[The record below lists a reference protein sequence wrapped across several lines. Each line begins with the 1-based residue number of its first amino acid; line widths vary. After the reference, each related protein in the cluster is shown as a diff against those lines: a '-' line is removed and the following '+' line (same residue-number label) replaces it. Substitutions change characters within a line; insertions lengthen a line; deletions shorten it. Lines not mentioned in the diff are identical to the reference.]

1 MVEKMVVGKSKLA
14 SKLMG
19 LDREQLKTLIEMI
32 NARLVKQLSFEEVQK
47 FIQLDTLD
55 DCKQYLRVMLDFY
68 FDVIKSPEGRK
79 ATSHIEDDRNIW
91 MQTLF
96 SEGFH
101 FLSLLDG
108 VGYNRGIDRLNPIID
123 PSVLFSIA
131 RRIYESVIAFELLFI
146 IPNSEDKRTI
156 LYNLFMAHGLSERLK
171 NLDEKMR
178 SHNPERV
185 AEEQKDID
193 ECLKEIESTELY
205 SKLDQ
210 QTKNIIHNAFGKKFR
225 YTFKENNSLEFV
237 NYDDADNLLRIKNDI
252 LKGTYS
258 YFSLHGHPSYV
269 SIFQFRD
276 AFKNDDRADTSI
288 MAPHATQCVLAFMS
302 IFIVDYMKL
311 VPEIKSMYDKLEEP
325 RRFAIG
331 MYEDAM
337 RGEKKFK

>member
-1 MVEKMVVGKSKLA
+1 MEFSK
-14 SKLMG
+14 
-19 LDREQLKTLIEMI
+19 EQLKKLSDLLKSRSE
-32 NARLVKQLSFEEVQK
+32 KQLTIEEVQK
-47 FIQLDTLD
+47 FIQLDTID

-79 ATSHIEDDRNIW
+79 ATSYIEDDRNIW

-108 VGYNRGIDRLNPIID
+108 VGYNKGINRLNPIVD
-123 PSVLFSIA
+123 PSVLFSVA
-131 RRIYESVIAFELLFI
+131 RRIYESVIAFEILFV
-146 IPNSEDKRTI
+146 IPDSEDKKAI

-171 NLDEKMR
+171 NIDEEMR

-193 ECLKEIESTELY
+193 ECLREIEGTDLY
-205 SKLDQ
+205 SELDQ
-210 QTKNIIHNAFGKKFR
+210 QTKNIIKNAFGKKFR
-225 YTFKENNSLEFV
+225 YIFKEDNSLEFV
-237 NYDDADNLLRIKNDI
+237 NYDDADKLLRIKNNM

-276 AFKNDDRADTSI
+276 AFNNDSRADISL

-302 IFIVDYMKL
+302 FFIVDYMKL
-311 VPEIKSMYDKLEEP
+311 VPEIKTMFDKFEEP

-337 RGEKKFK
+337 RGEMKFK

>member
-1 MVEKMVVGKSKLA
+1 MEFSK
-14 SKLMG
+14 
-19 LDREQLKTLIEMI
+19 EQLKKLSDLLKSRSE
-32 NARLVKQLSFEEVQK
+32 KQLTIEEVQK
-47 FIQLDTLD
+47 FIQLDTID

-79 ATSHIEDDRNIW
+79 ATSYIEDDRNIW

-108 VGYNRGIDRLNPIID
+108 VGYNKGIDRLNPIVD
-123 PSVLFSIA
+123 PSVLFSVA
-131 RRIYESVIAFELLFI
+131 RRIYESVIAFEILFV
-146 IPNSEDKRTI
+146 IPDSEDKKAI

-171 NLDEKMR
+171 NIDEEMR

-193 ECLKEIESTELY
+193 ECLREIEGTDLY
-205 SKLDQ
+205 SELDQ
-210 QTKNIIHNAFGKKFR
+210 QTKNIIKNAFGKKFR
-225 YTFKENNSLEFV
+225 YIFKEDNSLEFV
-237 NYDDADNLLRIKNDI
+237 NYDDADKLLRIKNNM

-258 YFSLHGHPSYV
+258 YLSLHGHPSYV

-276 AFKNDDRADTSI
+276 AFNNDSRADISL

-302 IFIVDYMKL
+302 FFIVDYMKL
-311 VPEIKSMYDKLEEP
+311 VPEIKTMFDKFEEP

-337 RGEKKFK
+337 RGEMKFK

>member
-1 MVEKMVVGKSKLA
+1 MEFSK
-14 SKLMG
+14 
-19 LDREQLKTLIEMI
+19 EQLEKLSDLLKSRSE
-32 NARLVKQLSFEEVQK
+32 KQLTIEEVQK
-47 FIQLDTLD
+47 FIQLDTID

-79 ATSHIEDDRNIW
+79 ATSYIEDDRNIW

-108 VGYNRGIDRLNPIID
+108 VGYNKGIDRLNPIVD
-123 PSVLFSIA
+123 PSVLFSVA
-131 RRIYESVIAFELLFI
+131 RRIYESVIAFEILFV
-146 IPNSEDKRTI
+146 IPDSEDKKAI

-171 NLDEKMR
+171 NIDEEMR

-193 ECLKEIESTELY
+193 ECLREIEGTDLY
-205 SKLDQ
+205 SELDQ
-210 QTKNIIHNAFGKKFR
+210 QTKNIIKNAFGKKFR
-225 YTFKENNSLEFV
+225 YIFKEDNSLEFV
-237 NYDDADNLLRIKNDI
+237 NYDDADKLLRIKNNM

-276 AFKNDDRADTSI
+276 AFNNDSRADISL

-302 IFIVDYMKL
+302 FFIVDYMKL
-311 VPEIKSMYDKLEEP
+311 VPEIKTMYDKLEEP
-325 RRFAIG
+325 RRLAIG

>member
-1 MVEKMVVGKSKLA
+1 MEFSK
-14 SKLMG
+14 
-19 LDREQLKTLIEMI
+19 EQLKKLSDLLKSRSE
-32 NARLVKQLSFEEVQK
+32 KQLTIEEVQK
-47 FIQLDTLD
+47 FIQLDTID

-79 ATSHIEDDRNIW
+79 ATSDIEDDRNIW

-108 VGYNRGIDRLNPIID
+108 VGYNKGIDRLNPIVD
-123 PSVLFSIA
+123 PSVLFSVA
-131 RRIYESVIAFELLFI
+131 RRIYESVIAFEILFV
-146 IPNSEDKRTI
+146 IPDSEDKKAI

-171 NLDEKMR
+171 NIDEEMR

-193 ECLKEIESTELY
+193 ECLREIEGTDLY
-205 SKLDQ
+205 SELDQ
-210 QTKNIIHNAFGKKFR
+210 QTKNIIKNAFGKKFR
-225 YTFKENNSLEFV
+225 YIFKEDNSLEFV
-237 NYDDADNLLRIKNDI
+237 NYDDADKLLRIKNNM

-276 AFKNDDRADTSI
+276 AFNNDSRADISL
-288 MAPHATQCVLAFMS
+288 MAPHATRCVLAFMS
-302 IFIVDYMKL
+302 FFIVDYMKL
-311 VPEIKSMYDKLEEP
+311 VPEIKTMFDKFEEP

>member
-1 MVEKMVVGKSKLA
+1 MEFSK
-14 SKLMG
+14 
-19 LDREQLKTLIEMI
+19 EQLKKLSDLLKLRSE
-32 NARLVKQLSFEEVQK
+32 KQLTIEEVQK
-47 FIQLDTLD
+47 FIQLDTID

-79 ATSHIEDDRNIW
+79 ATSYIEDDRNIW

-108 VGYNRGIDRLNPIID
+108 VGYNKGIDRLNPIVD
-123 PSVLFSIA
+123 PSVLFSVA
-131 RRIYESVIAFELLFI
+131 RRIYESVIAFEILFV
-146 IPNSEDKRTI
+146 IPDSEDKKAI

-171 NLDEKMR
+171 NIDEEMR

-193 ECLKEIESTELY
+193 ECLREIEGTDLY
-205 SKLDQ
+205 SELDQ
-210 QTKNIIHNAFGKKFR
+210 QTKNIIKNAFGKKFR
-225 YTFKENNSLEFV
+225 YIFKEDNSLEFV
-237 NYDDADNLLRIKNDI
+237 NYDDADKLLRIKNNM

-276 AFKNDDRADTSI
+276 AFNNDSRADISL

-302 IFIVDYMKL
+302 FFIVDYMKL
-311 VPEIKSMYDKLEEP
+311 VPEIKTMFDKFEEP

-337 RGEKKFK
+337 RGEMKFK

>member
-1 MVEKMVVGKSKLA
+1 MEFSK
-14 SKLMG
+14 
-19 LDREQLKTLIEMI
+19 EQLKKLSDLLKSRSE
-32 NARLVKQLSFEEVQK
+32 KQLTIEEVQK
-47 FIQLDTLD
+47 FIQLDTID

-79 ATSHIEDDRNIW
+79 ATSYIEDDRNIW

-108 VGYNRGIDRLNPIID
+108 VGYNKGIDRLNPIVD
-123 PSVLFSIA
+123 PSVLFSVA
-131 RRIYESVIAFELLFI
+131 RRIYESVIAFEILFI
-146 IPNSEDKRTI
+146 IPDSEDKKAI

-171 NLDEKMR
+171 NIDEEMR

-193 ECLKEIESTELY
+193 ECLREIEGTDLY
-205 SKLDQ
+205 SELDQ
-210 QTKNIIHNAFGKKFR
+210 QTKNIIKNAFGKKFR
-225 YTFKENNSLEFV
+225 YIFKEDNSLEFV
-237 NYDDADNLLRIKNDI
+237 NYDDADKLLRIKNNM

-276 AFKNDDRADTSI
+276 AFNNDSRADISL

-302 IFIVDYMKL
+302 FFIVDYMKL
-311 VPEIKSMYDKLEEP
+311 VPEIKTMFDKFEEP

-337 RGEKKFK
+337 RGEMKFK

>member
-1 MVEKMVVGKSKLA
+1 MEFSK
-14 SKLMG
+14 
-19 LDREQLKTLIEMI
+19 EQLKKLSDLLKSRSE
-32 NARLVKQLSFEEVQK
+32 KQLTIEEVQK
-47 FIQLDTLD
+47 FIQLDTID

-79 ATSHIEDDRNIW
+79 ATSYIEDDRNIW

-108 VGYNRGIDRLNPIID
+108 VGYNKGIDRLNPIVD
-123 PSVLFSIA
+123 PSVLFSVA
-131 RRIYESVIAFELLFI
+131 RRIYESVIAFEILFV
-146 IPNSEDKRTI
+146 IPDSEDKKAI

-171 NLDEKMR
+171 NIDEEMR

-193 ECLKEIESTELY
+193 ECLREIEGTDLY
-205 SKLDQ
+205 SALDQ
-210 QTKNIIHNAFGKKFR
+210 QTKNIIKNAFGKKFR
-225 YTFKENNSLEFV
+225 YIFKEDNSLEFV
-237 NYDDADNLLRIKNDI
+237 NYDDADKLLRIKNNM

-276 AFKNDDRADTSI
+276 AFNNDSRADISL

-302 IFIVDYMKL
+302 FFIVDYMKL
-311 VPEIKSMYDKLEEP
+311 VPEIKTMFDKFEEP

-337 RGEKKFK
+337 RGEMKFK

>member
-1 MVEKMVVGKSKLA
+1 MEFSK
-14 SKLMG
+14 
-19 LDREQLKTLIEMI
+19 EQLKKLSDLLKSRSE
-32 NARLVKQLSFEEVQK
+32 KQLTIEEVQK
-47 FIQLDTLD
+47 FIQLDTID

-79 ATSHIEDDRNIW
+79 ATSYIEDDRNIW

-108 VGYNRGIDRLNPIID
+108 VGYNKGIDRLNPIVD
-123 PSVLFSIA
+123 PSVLFSVA
-131 RRIYESVIAFELLFI
+131 RRIYESVIAFEILFV
-146 IPNSEDKRTI
+146 IPDSEDKKAI

-171 NLDEKMR
+171 NIDEEMR

-193 ECLKEIESTELY
+193 ECLREIEGTDLY
-205 SKLDQ
+205 SELDQ
-210 QTKNIIHNAFGKKFR
+210 QTKNIIKKAFGKKFR
-225 YTFKENNSLEFV
+225 YIFKEDNSLEFV
-237 NYDDADNLLRIKNDI
+237 NYDDADKLLRIKNNM

-276 AFKNDDRADTSI
+276 AFNNDSRADISL

-302 IFIVDYMKL
+302 FFIVDYMKL
-311 VPEIKSMYDKLEEP
+311 VPEIKTMFDKFEEP

-337 RGEKKFK
+337 RGEMKFK

>member
-1 MVEKMVVGKSKLA
+1 MEFSK
-14 SKLMG
+14 
-19 LDREQLKTLIEMI
+19 EQLKKLSDLLKSRSE
-32 NARLVKQLSFEEVQK
+32 KQLTIEEVQK
-47 FIQLDTLD
+47 FIQLDTID

-79 ATSHIEDDRNIW
+79 ATSYIEDDRNIW

-101 FLSLLDG
+101 FLSLLDC
-108 VGYNRGIDRLNPIID
+108 VGYNKGIDRLNPIVD
-123 PSVLFSIA
+123 PSVLFSVA
-131 RRIYESVIAFELLFI
+131 RRIYESVIAFEILFV
-146 IPNSEDKRTI
+146 IPDSEDKKAI

-171 NLDEKMR
+171 NIDEEMR

-193 ECLKEIESTELY
+193 ECLREIEGTDLY
-205 SKLDQ
+205 SELDQ
-210 QTKNIIHNAFGKKFR
+210 QTKNIIKNAFGKKFR
-225 YTFKENNSLEFV
+225 YIFKEDNSLEFV
-237 NYDDADNLLRIKNDI
+237 NYDDADKLLRIKNNM

-276 AFKNDDRADTSI
+276 AFNNDSRADISL

-302 IFIVDYMKL
+302 FFIVDYMKL
-311 VPEIKSMYDKLEEP
+311 VPEIKTMFDKFEEP

>member
-1 MVEKMVVGKSKLA
+1 MEFSK
-14 SKLMG
+14 
-19 LDREQLKTLIEMI
+19 EQLKKLSDLLKSRSE
-32 NARLVKQLSFEEVQK
+32 KQLTIEEVQK
-47 FIQLDTLD
+47 FIQLDTID

-79 ATSHIEDDRNIW
+79 ATSYIEDDRNIW

-108 VGYNRGIDRLNPIID
+108 VGYNKGIDRLNPIVD
-123 PSVLFSIA
+123 PSVLFSVA
-131 RRIYESVIAFELLFI
+131 RRIYESVISFEILFV
-146 IPNSEDKRTI
+146 IPDSEDKKAI

-171 NLDEKMR
+171 NIDEEMR

-193 ECLKEIESTELY
+193 ECLREIEGTDLY
-205 SKLDQ
+205 SELDQ
-210 QTKNIIHNAFGKKFR
+210 QTKNIIKNAFGKKFR
-225 YTFKENNSLEFV
+225 YIFKEDNSLEFV
-237 NYDDADNLLRIKNDI
+237 NYDDADKLLRIKNNM

-276 AFKNDDRADTSI
+276 AFNNDSRADISL

-302 IFIVDYMKL
+302 FFIVDYMKL
-311 VPEIKSMYDKLEEP
+311 VPEIKTMFDKFEEP